1 MTPMG
6 GSLRTRI
13 MGSSRVRSS
22 YSSNE
27 SFELHRL
34 TGLGGGAATR
44 GEPSENLMARDLTVA
59 EPMET
64 DFLGESV
71 TFLGE
76 PLPHCFPDPLDD
88 TLSASVLTV
97 KLVYDRESKSVKRKP
112 LA

>member
-1 MTPMG
+1 MGGSFITRIG
-6 GSLRTRI
+6 GSLR
-13 MGSSRVRSS
+13 VCSS

-27 SFELHRL
+27 SFELRRL

-44 GEPSENLMARDLTVA
+44 GDPSENLIARDLTVA
-59 EPMET
+59 EPIET

-71 TFLGE
+71 SLLGE
-76 PLPHCFPDPLDD
+76 EAPHCFPDPLED
-88 TLSASVLTV
+88 TLSPSVLTV